1 MDQQVEIKSGEEREL
16 QDDGRVFTAN
26 DDDNIPTMS
35 LTSTTTTLH
44 NTYVPLHVSRTIS
57 STTADNNYHQPTLT
71 GSSSSGTTPPQN
83 TQAPV
88 AAAPV
93 PASPELNAM
102 FLQTILQQNQQILT
116 AMTKLIELLSIN
128 RKPKPLPLGK
138 FTSDSGETLVQFLDR
153 YENYCRE
160 MYPDSK
166 EGLLPLLGTYL
177 EGETLDVYKTI
188 VRNTWDY
195 KDAREQLL
203 TWFREEKA
211 RENKH
216 DQKFHRST
224 NS

>member
-57 STTADNNYHQPTLT
+57 STTADNNHHQPTLT
-71 GSSSSGTTPPQN
+71 GSSSRGTTPPQN
-83 TQAPV
+83 TQAPI

-93 PASPELNAM
+93 PAPSELNTM

-138 FTSDSGETLVQFLDR
+138 FRSDSGETLVQFLGR
-153 YENYCRE
+153 YENYCQE
-160 MYPDSK
+160 MYPESK

-177 EGETLDVYKTI
+177 EGETLEVYKTI

-195 KDAREQLL
+195 EDAREQLL
-203 TWFREEKA
+203 TWCG
-211 RENKH
+211 
-216 DQKFHRST
+216 SYL
-224 NS
+224 SLSLSL